1 MQSGSTPTLDA
12 NAQHPPE
19 IRADDPRHLGNL
31 TKKMNMINMQVSS
44 DTKYDPAPPPR
55 VNKEGKPV
63 KESFVAAI
71 PATDI
76 QLQDEF
82 LHLLRAGVYLVIT
95 GILVTLL
102 DPSLRKYML
111 SMRYGLHFVGIAFI
125 LSIISLIYI
134 NDTQRRIRY
143 EIWHPSPV

>member
-55 VNKEGKPV
+55 VDKEGKPV
-63 KESFVAAI
+63 NESFIADI

-76 QLQDEF
+76 KLEDEF
-82 LHLLRAGVYLVIT
+82 LHLLRAGVFLVIT
-95 GILVTLL
+95 GIFVTIF
-102 DPSLRKYML
+102 DPDLRKYML
-111 SMRYGLHFVGIAFI
+111 SIKYGLYFIGTAF
-125 LSIISLIYI
+125 LLSLIALIFI
-134 NDTQRRIRY
+134 NDSQRRIRY

>member
-1 MQSGSTPTLDA
+1 MDA

-31 TKKMNMINMQVSS
+31 TKKMNKINMQVST
-44 DTKYDPAPPPR
+44 DTKYDPSPPPR
-55 VNKEGKPV
+55 VDKEGRAV
-63 KESFVAAI
+63 NESFVAAI
-71 PATDI
+71 PETDI
-76 QLQDEF
+76 HLQDEF

-95 GILVTLL
+95 GILVTIL

-111 SMRYGLHFVGIAFI
+111 SMRYGLHFLGIAFI